1 MLQSLRNIWDIPDL
15 RKRVLFTLGLL
26 AVYRLGN
33 HVPTPGINAKA
44 LIDFFEQNRANWFGL
59 VDMFSGGNLSRVT
72 VFALG
77 IMPYISASIIL
88 QLLTVVW
95 PYLEKLS
102 KEGELGRRKIT
113 QYTRYGTVLL
123 SIVQSLGIAVYL
135 EKMTVGQQFQIVES
149 PGIGFKLMT
158 VLTLTT
164 GTAFIM
170 WLGEQITERGIG
182 NGMSL
187 LIFAGIVVG
196 FPRGVLDSVQKIQR
210 GELGLI
216 TALLLVAMMVL
227 VVAAIVFVERGQR
240 RITVQYAKRV
250 VGRRMYGGQSTH
262 LPLRV
267 NTSGVIPVIFASS
280 IIAFPQTIASWW
292 STNNPWMQAVAD
304 QLKWGMPLY
313 NLLYVAFIIFFCY
326 FYTSIVFNPD
336 DVAEN
341 MRKYGGFVPGIRPGK
356 RTAEYLDHIL
366 GRITFGG
373 AIYLALIAILPEF
386 LITGFK
392 VAPIP
397 VIGPGLDAFLTNNNL
412 DWVTE
417 GLGLNFYFGGTSLLI
432 IVGVAM
438 DTVAQVEAQLIM
450 RHYEGFSGP
459 GKGRR
464 IRGRR

>member
-33 HVPTPGINAKA
+33 HIPTPGMNTQA
-44 LIDFFEQNRANWFGL
+44 LVDFFEQNKANWFGL
-59 VDMFSGGNLSRVT
+59 VDMFSGGNLARVT

-95 PYLEKLS
+95 PFLEKLS
-102 KEGELGRRKIT
+102 KEGELGKRKIT

-123 SIVQSLGIAVYL
+123 SIVQSMAIAAYL
-135 EKMTVGQQFQIVES
+135 EKMTVSNSFHIVEH
-149 PGIGFKLMT
+149 PGWSFRLMT

-187 LIFAGIVVG
+187 IIFAGIVVG
-196 FPRGVLDSVQKIQR
+196 FPRGAIDTFTMIQR
-210 GELGLI
+210 GELSLFA
-216 TALLLVAMMVL
+216 ALLLTGAMVL
-227 VVAAIVFVERGQR
+227 VTAAIVFMERGQR
-240 RITVQYAKRV
+240 RIPVQYAKRV
-250 VGRRMYGGQSTH
+250 VGRRMYGGQTTH

-280 IIAFPQTIASWW
+280 IIAFPQTIASFFQA
-292 STNNPWMQAVAD
+292 NNPWMQAVSE
-304 QLKWGMPLY
+304 QLHWGMPLY
-313 NLLYVAFIIFFCY
+313 NLLYVSFIIFFCY
-326 FYTSIVFNPD
+326 FYTAIVFNPD

-341 MRKYGGFVPGIRPGK
+341 MRKYGGFIPGIRPGK
-356 RTAEYLDHIL
+356 RTAEYLDHVL

-373 AIYLALIAILPEF
+373 AIYLALVAILPEF
-386 LITGFK
+386 LISGFK

-397 VIGPGLDAFLTNNNL
+397 VIGPALDVFLTENNL
-412 DWVTE
+412 GWITE
-417 GLGLNFYFGGTSLLI
+417 GLHLNFYFGGTSLLI
-432 IVGVAM
+432 VVGVAM

-450 RHYEGFSGP
+450 RHYDGFSGK
-459 GKGRR
+459 GGRR

>member
-1 MLQSLRNIWDIPDL
+1 MLQSLKNIWEIPDL

-33 HVPTPGINAKA
+33 HVPTPGINAAA
-44 LIDFFEQNRANWFGL
+44 LIDFFEQNKGNWFGL
-59 VDMFSGGNLSRVT
+59 VDMFSGGNLARVT
-72 VFALG
+72 IFALG

-123 SIVQSLGIAVYL
+123 SIVQSLGIAAYL
-135 EKMTVGQQFQIVES
+135 ERMTLNQTFHIVDN
-149 PGIGFKLMT
+149 PGWAFKLMT

-164 GTAFIM
+164 GTAFVM
-170 WLGEQITERGIG
+170 WLGEQITERGVG

-196 FPRGVLDSVQKIQR
+196 FPRGLLDTFQKITR
-210 GELGLI
+210 GELNLI
-216 TALLLVAMMVL
+216 ATMLLLAMMVL

-280 IIAFPQTIASWW
+280 IIAFPQTLASFFQAD
-292 STNNPWMQAVAD
+292 NPWMQSISE
-304 QLKWGMPLY
+304 QLQWGMPLY
-313 NLLYVAFIIFFCY
+313 NLLYVSFIIFFCY
-326 FYTSIVFNPD
+326 FYTAIVFNPD

-341 MRKYGGFVPGIRPGK
+341 MRKYGGFIPGIRPGK
-356 RTAEYLDHIL
+356 RTAEHLDHIL

-373 AIYLALIAILPEF
+373 AIYLALIALLPEF
-386 LITGFK
+386 LIAGFK

-397 VIGPGLDAFLTNNNL
+397 VIGPWLDTFFSENNL
-412 DWVTE
+412 EWITQ
-417 GLGLNFYFGGTSLLI
+417 GLGLTFYFGGTSLLI
-432 IVGVAM
+432 VVGVAM
-438 DTVAQVEAQLIM
+438 DTVSQVEAQLIM
-450 RHYEGFSGP
+450 RHYDGFSGKG
-459 GKGRR
+459 GKR